1 MTFPSPS
8 RLDHLLSRFSGP
20 HGLDVRV
27 WAVDA
32 TASDTAHP
40 PTLENELF
48 GGPPRLVLL
57 GAGEDGLVV
66 VRPPQP
72 EHEGSRGELVP
83 WDRVRRVEREPHLV
97 RDVLRIEVAGEE
109 PLSVAVSNHVLL
121 PANRTSA
128 KALSDLIRRPH
139 AALRSRREA
148 TGDHPLGV
156 EPNPA

>member
-8 RLDHLLSRFSGP
+8 RLDSFLSRYSGP

-32 TASDTAHP
+32 NASDTAHP

-66 VRPPQP
+66 VRPPQRD
-72 EHEGSRGELVP
+72 HQDARGELVP
-83 WDRVRRVEREPHLV
+83 WDRVRLVERDPHLV
-97 RDVLRIEVAGEE
+97 RDVLRIEVSGEA
-109 PLSVAVSNHVLL
+109 PIQVAVSNHVLL
-121 PANRTSA
+121 PANRTNA
-128 KALSDLIRRPH
+128 KALSDLVRHP
-139 AALRSRREA
+139 RSPSPARREA